1 MERSHRIFVVNAPFW
16 FSMPWRGISPL
27 LHPNTQK
34 KVSILGVGS
43 FEGLYGDDSPLKRA
57 DLPPCYGGTRL
68 LFPQPPSPS
77 SAAAAAGGGAGADG
91 AAAGRSKEERPEED
105 ARVAALGH
113 SVEEEV
119 ITS

>member
-16 FSMPWRGISPL
+16 FSMPWKGISPL

-77 SAAAAAGGGAGADG
+77 SAAAAAGG

-105 ARVAALGH
+105 ARVEALAH